1 MRRDILRNIQAAV
14 FDLDGTLF
22 DSVSMWH
29 EIDEIFLRK
38 RGLEPTDEYK
48 KNIVALGFTATA
60 YYTIEYYKLNDTP
73 EQLMDEW
80 SDLARD
86 AYAHTVG
93 LLPGAREYLNECEK
107 SGIKIAAVTSLCKEF
122 ACSGLHNNGI
132 ADKFSHVFTAD
143 EVGLAKT
150 SPDIFLY
157 AAKTLGV
164 KPENCIAFD
173 DAVAAIASAKKA
185 GMKTAGITGPLFT
198 ATDFGSCGADYIIA
212 SLETAPRLEKE

>member
-1 MRRDILRNIQAAV
+1 MRRERITNIRAAL

-22 DSVSMWH
+22 DSVGMWH

-38 RGLEPTDEYK
+38 RGLAPTAEYK

-60 YYTIEYYKLNDTP
+60 YYTIEYYGLRDTP

-80 SDLARD
+80 SLLARD

-93 LLPGAREYLNECEK
+93 LLRGAKEYLDECEK
-107 SGIKIAAVTSLCKEF
+107 NGLKLAAVTSLCKEF
-122 ACSGLHNNGI
+122 ACSGLKNNGI

-150 SPDIFLY
+150 SPDIFLH

-164 KPENCIAFD
+164 PPASCIVFD
-173 DAVAAIASAKKA
+173 DASAAIASAKKA
-185 GMKTAGITGPLFT
+185 GMKSVGITGPMFS
-198 ATDFGSCGADYIIA
+198 AADFMPYADYIIP
-212 SLETAPRLEKE
+212 SLEQAPILTLK